1 MLILAAS
8 GCNIE
13 EDIDYGGNDM
23 TYCEVKSVQK
33 CANFAR
39 QSADKGTM
47 GTLGW
52 VFYPDNGH
60 CRPQQ
65 TLVGN
70 SRSGA
75 VSGTVECGG
84 KFNVSYVLEEGLN
97 ANLDVFF

>member
-1 MLILAAS
+1 MQILAAS
-8 GCNIE
+8 GCIIE
-13 EDIDYGGNDM
+13 EDVNYYGNDM
-23 TYCEVKSVQK
+23 TFTVVQSIQE

-39 QSADKGTM
+39 RDVDKGTM

-70 SRSGA
+70 SNSRA
-75 VSGTVECGG
+75 VSGTLDCGKG
-84 KFNVSYVLEEGLN
+84 KFKVS
-97 ANLDVFF
+97 